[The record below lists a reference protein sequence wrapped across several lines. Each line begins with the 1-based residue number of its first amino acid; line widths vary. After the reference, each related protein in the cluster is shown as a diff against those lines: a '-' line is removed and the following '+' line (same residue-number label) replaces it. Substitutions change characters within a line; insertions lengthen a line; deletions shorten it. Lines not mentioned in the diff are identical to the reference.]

1 MLMSGR
7 PTRAVPAAI
16 QEHNWNLKTGVE
28 NESVVNAF
36 RRICERGRW
45 QWRSS
50 TAYSCLLKWLLFR
63 AFQALSC
70 APHLYILRTPS
81 KTSHRKCT
89 TFAPKTRRLE
99 QTKRIKNI
107 SWG

>member
-1 MLMSGR
+1 MSER

-36 RRICERGRW
+36 RRICGRGRW

-50 TAYSCLLKWLLFR
+50 TAYFLSIKVVIVSSVSGAQLRARLIYIADTLKNVSSKVHHFR
-63 AFQALSC
+63 AENAET
-70 APHLYILRTPS
+70 RTN
-81 KTSHRKCT
+81 
-89 TFAPKTRRLE
+89 
-99 QTKRIKNI
+99 QTN
-107 SWG
+107 